1 MKGESLTL
9 PTNGNIYIFNSTHD
23 SCCLNL
29 FQECGFPAHH
39 TIPDYLEFARI
50 VQLKTSFLCSL
61 LGCLN
66 YPPPAF
72 KIVDIPIK
80 LRHFGY
86 TKVVLYFNAT
96 GNHCTGIGGSLTD
109 YLTAVGLNVEVMI

>member
-1 MKGESLTL
+1 MSLRKMKGESLTL
-9 PTNGNIYIFNSTHD
+9 PTNGNIYVSDSTHD

-29 FQECGFPAHH
+29 FQECVLPGLN
-39 TIPDYLEFARI
+39 TTLDYLEFARI
-50 VQLKTSFLCSL
+50 VQLITSFLCSL

-66 YPPPAF
+66 FLPHPF

-86 TKVVLYFNAT
+86 TEVVP
-96 GNHCTGIGGSLTD
+96 
-109 YLTAVGLNVEVMI
+109 